1 MIHYIHWAS
10 FVETAKNGPF
20 KVAPLAT
27 GLRVLVRKQV
37 GEAQNIDWSTLRSY
51 RRRFPQLKGHFHALA
66 EIHKMKQISDVRI
79 SDTDAS
85 FVLLC
90 RKFRRIKLFHDDRR
104 ILLKFKLQNAFS
116 TVYTPFEIHVEMIN
130 CLANEMICIYIITGG
145 TREEINKQKV
155 HFR

>member
-1 MIHYIHWAS
+1 
-10 FVETAKNGPF
+10 
-20 KVAPLAT
+20 
-27 GLRVLVRKQV
+27 
-37 GEAQNIDWSTLRSY
+37 
-51 RRRFPQLKGHFHALA
+51 
-66 EIHKMKQISDVRI
+66 MKQISDVRI

-155 HFR
+155 HFRWARCDNRVSRDAEKRPPPLSESELRLREHPFASPQEPGWTPTAAPDPTSPRTVVS